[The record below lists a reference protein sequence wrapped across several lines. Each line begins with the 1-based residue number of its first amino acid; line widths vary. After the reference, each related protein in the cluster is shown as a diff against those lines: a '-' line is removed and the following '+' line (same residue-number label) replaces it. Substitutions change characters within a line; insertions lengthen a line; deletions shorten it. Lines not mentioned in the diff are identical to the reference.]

1 MSRTR
6 IKGVRTKSTSPGEGS
21 RSPKSRGRSPGTKS
35 KTLRSR
41 SRNTGARGKSPRV
54 RSKKG
59 SRKKKKENTPASVKP
74 KRAPFVGE
82 EETVP
87 EKRELFK
94 GGGRGRSRPR
104 QPSQPLDFASLQTP
118 TVKNNGR
125 LSGRLN
131 SSAASHNRIFQHYFT
146 DFLRGSSKLTSFV
159 AKLEEQCIIQTGVR
173 YVVRQTRSEGD
184 ICVIEF
190 HHPGHSHITSLFHLS
205 IHNISSGGIPGT
217 LGLVHLVSDLAR
229 GRERTKWK
237 NHVKL
242 FLDVVNDGTEAGLV
256 STASHNPDPNP
267 AVQPANDRN
276 APVLKPS
283 RAESGN
289 PELEALGVTIARVFR
304 EYIDSVPK
312 LQIEIP

>member
-1 MSRTR
+1 ASVGRASVGEASVGRASVGRKRSLSRTR
-6 IKGVRTKSTSPGEGS
+6 KKGVTTKSSSPGEGS

-41 SRNTGARGKSPRV
+41 SRNTGARGRSPKV

-59 SRKKKKENTPASVKP
+59 SRTTKEENTPASVKP
-74 KRAPFVGE
+74 EKAPFVGGKE
-82 EETVP
+82 AVS
-87 EKRELFK
+87 EKRKLFE
-94 GGGRGRSRPR
+94 GGGRRRRRPR

-118 TVKNNGR
+118 TVKNNGN

-173 YVVRQTRSEGD
+173 YVITPKRSEED

-242 FLDVVNDGTEAGLV
+242 
-256 STASHNPDPNP
+256 
-267 AVQPANDRN
+267 
-276 APVLKPS
+276 
-283 RAESGN
+283 
-289 PELEALGVTIARVFR
+289 
-304 EYIDSVPK
+304 
-312 LQIEIP
+312 